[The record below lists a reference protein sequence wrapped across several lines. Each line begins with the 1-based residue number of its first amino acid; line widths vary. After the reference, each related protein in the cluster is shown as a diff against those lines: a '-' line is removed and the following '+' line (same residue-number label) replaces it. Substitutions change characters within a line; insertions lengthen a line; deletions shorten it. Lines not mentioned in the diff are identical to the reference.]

1 MDPPPTCPNCP
12 ERLLWKDTR
21 ETRAGKDDSWFWF
34 CTGCHQA
41 YVPTPDQKLRFTYA
55 GPCPAWPHRPRRP
68 DTRPGTAAAPRAPTG
83 RAGQAGG
90 AG

>member
-21 ETRAGKDDSWFWF
+21 ETGPGKEDSWFWF
-34 CTGCHQA
+34 CAGCRQA

-55 GPCPAWPHRPRRP
+55 GGGHR
-68 DTRPGTAAAPRAPTG
+68 DPGRVPRA
-83 RAGQAGG
+83 G
-90 AG
+90 AGC

>member
-21 ETRAGKDDSWFWF
+21 ETGPGKEDSWFWF
-34 CTGCHQA
+34 CAGCRQA

-55 GPCPAWPHRPRRP
+55 GGCHRK
-68 DTRPGTAAAPRAPTG
+68 PGGAARAC
-83 RAGQAGG
+83 AGG
-90 AG
+90 RPARPWD